1 MPGNG
6 NELSARAPDQ
16 VLEQGR
22 SDDGLLAVRAG
33 EGDEEAFE
41 TLVRRHSPVMLQ
53 LATRLLGS
61 RTEAEDAVQ
70 DAFVSAWR
78 KLPEFR
84 GASAFRTW
92 MYRIV
97 TNRCLNQLRA
107 RRPAT
112 DLDSVPEP
120 AAPEHQSSPARV
132 AESHA
137 ATRALA
143 VAMAGLSPEQRACW
157 VLRELHGMSY
167 ENIAE
172 TVGISLQAVR
182 GRVFRARRYLTE
194 AMSAWR

>member
-157 VLRELHGMSY
+157 VLRELHDMSY